1 MPTIT
6 VLPHPELA
14 PDGAVFDAPEN
25 MSICDA
31 LLRND
36 IDMEHAC
43 GQVGACSTCHV
54 VVVRGVDTLNAL
66 GDNEEDMLDQA
77 WGLQPHSRLSCHASE
92 RRRPDARTAQVHAQP
107 RQGIVPGVIA
117 QLPYLITT

>member
-14 PDGAVFDAPEN
+14 PDGAVFDAPEA

-31 LLRND
+31 LLLNN
-36 IDMEHAC
+36 IEMEHAC

-54 VVVRGVDTLNAL
+54 VVQHGFDSLSAL
-66 GDNEEDMLDQA
+66 GDYEEDMLDQA
-77 WGLQPHSRLSCHASE
+77 WGLQPNSRLSCQARVSTQDLTVEIPRYTLNHAKE
-92 RRRPDARTAQVHAQP
+92 
-107 RQGIVPGVIA
+107 
-117 QLPYLITT
+117 LP

>member
-1 MPTIT
+1 MPKIT

-14 PDGAVFDAPEN
+14 PDGAVFDAPEK

-31 LLRND
+31 LLLNK

-54 VVVRGVDTLNAL
+54 VVLQGFESLNEL
-66 GDNEEDMLDQA
+66 GDNEEDMLDQV
-77 WGLQPHSRLSCHASE
+77 WGLQPHSRLSCQARLAQEDLTVELPRYTLNHARE
-92 RRRPDARTAQVHAQP
+92 
-107 RQGIVPGVIA
+107 
-117 QLPYLITT
+117 

>member
-14 PDGAVFDAPEN
+14 PGGAVIEAPDS

-31 LLRND
+31 LLAKHID
-36 IDMEHAC
+36 IEHAC

-54 VVVRGVDTLNAL
+54 IVVQGFGSLNAL

-77 WGLQPHSRLSCHASE
+77 WGLQPTSRLSCQARLSTQDVTVELPRYTLNHAKE
-92 RRRPDARTAQVHAQP
+92 K
-107 RQGIVPGVIA
+107 G
-117 QLPYLITT
+117 

>member
-14 PDGAVFDAPEN
+14 PDGAVFDAPEA

-31 LLRND
+31 LLLNN
-36 IDMEHAC
+36 IEMEHAC

-54 VVVRGVDTLNAL
+54 VVQRGFDSLSAL
-66 GDNEEDMLDQA
+66 GDYEEDMLDQA
-77 WGLQPHSRLSCHASE
+77 WGLQPNSRLSCQARVSTQDLTVEIPRYTLNHAKE
-92 RRRPDARTAQVHAQP
+92 
-107 RQGIVPGVIA
+107 
-117 QLPYLITT
+117 LP